1 MESKLALDEL
11 IKERDNASQ
20 SLQEVINNYNNKI
33 ADYYKQSCNPERILN
48 KLICYSIYINKNTY
62 NNHSQESWYTLMA
75 HNNNNSQKAIETLF
89 DHRNNNFIKL
99 KFSVPTSVKF
109 LEYNQCFEYRG
120 KSLDITLTLD
130 NETKKYY
137 CSQLYFDETYYERVY
152 YNINEHQLD
161 NYFNCNNDINIL
173 VNAILIELNG
183 DGGIFDNL
191 INRFIYK

>member
-48 KLICYSIYINKNTY
+48 KLICYSIY

-89 DHRNNNFIKL
+89 DHKNNNVIKL
-99 KFSVPTSVKF
+99 RFAVPTSVKF
-109 LEYNQCFEYRG
+109 LEFNKCFEYRG
-120 KSLDITLTLD
+120 KCLDIILTLN
-130 NETKKYY
+130 NEKDEYY
-137 CSQLYFDETYYERVY
+137 CSYLYFDEAYSEKVY
-152 YNINEHQLD
+152 YSCKESDKSID
-161 NYFNCNNDINIL
+161 YYINCNDNIL
-173 VNAILIELNG
+173 ILLNKVLYELKDNG
-183 DGGIFDNL
+183 LGIVSNL
-191 INRFIYK
+191 INKLYRND